1 MNKSDFVNFIAKSYK
16 LKKIDADLH
25 LQRVLGSV
33 ESILSSGGS
42 VNIMGFG
49 TWSVVK
55 RAAREGHHPKT
66 GEKIKIN
73 AYNQP
78 IFRVGKRL
86 KDVCNPVAAEE
97 TKEEVSKPTT
107 KTKKKT

>member
-16 LKKIDADLH
+16 IKKIEADLH

-86 KDVCNPVAAEE
+86 KDVCNPVAVEK